1 MYSLDNCNFYLIIV
15 GKKKIIKKYDQLSP
29 ELFKLFKETY
39 PDGFEDSLISFQTP
53 KGELEFALPLETEEI
68 SYLIKMPKR
77 TKADDD
83 EEVFDSDA
91 EPSGDFDN
99 FESLEI
105 AEDVSDDD

>member
-1 MYSLDNCNFYLIIV
+1 M
-15 GKKKIIKKYDQLSP
+15 GKKRIIKKYDQLTP

-53 KGELEFALPLETEEI
+53 TGELEFALPLETEEV
-68 SYLIKMPKR
+68 SYLIKMPKS
-77 TKADDD
+77 TKTDDD
-83 EEVFDSDA
+83 EDIFESDSSD
-91 EPSGDFDN
+91 SSSDFDN